1 MELQSIIDSLLE
13 GKSSERI
20 EGFIKFLS
28 EKMWNEYNSYLMDKV
43 LMIKNEV
50 NTIAFN
56 LPNAKE
62 NTPYDCT
69 VTVPSD
75 NANVEIY
82 DVVGLSKDKH
92 GLDITVSEDKRSFT
106 ISGTPTLEAMR
117 KLTGGIPESTYEL
130 TMYYGYKGVM
140 LPENHPVLERKIT
153 FVINQDPR

>member
-1 MELQSIIDSLLE
+1 MDIQSIIDSFFD
-13 GKSSERI
+13 GKSSECS

-43 LMIKNEV
+43 LIIKNEV
-50 NTIAFN
+50 NAIAFN

-75 NANVEIY
+75 NANVEIF
-82 DVVGLSKDKH
+82 DVKGLSKEEH
-92 GLDITVSEDKRSFT
+92 GLEITVSDDKRGFT
-106 ISGTPTLEAMR
+106 INGTPSLEAVR
-117 KLTGGIPESTYEL
+117 KMTGGIPESTYEL

-140 LPENHPVLERKIT
+140 LPENHPVL
-153 FVINQDPR
+153 